1 MVSYFSKMADSSIK
15 KKLLSTLQAILE
27 NNSKET
33 RLALEFAKESRD
45 NETKSTAGDK
55 YETGRA
61 MADIEVQKLDMQL
74 AKHKQML
81 SDIQRI
87 ASLPSGSGKAVQGS
101 LIRTDSGWYFLALA
115 MGRLQVE
122 GKEVAVISPFSPL
135 GQAFGGVKPGDE
147 VVFQGRTMRILEV
160 E

>member
-81 SDIQRI
+81 SEFRV
-87 ASLPSGSGKAVQGS
+87 A
-101 LIRTDSGWYFLALA
+101 
-115 MGRLQVE
+115 
-122 GKEVAVISPFSPL
+122 AVIFN
-135 GQAFGGVKPGDE
+135 
-147 VVFQGRTMRILEV
+147 R
-160 E
+160 